1 MSHRILRI
9 LYLVVPLALIVAFV
23 FRPTP
28 ILGVDG
34 ESLASSAGV
43 DVSLEVEPCS
53 EDERKDAWTCPIPA
67 DAEGEPAV
75 LSIDVDWKGCWT
87 SKVLESGSVE
97 PPSQGCVTLMD
108 HLKAI
113 D

>member
-9 LYLVVPLALIVAFV
+9 LYLVVPIALIVAFV

-28 ILGVDG
+28 ILGVEG

-53 EDERKDAWTCPIPA
+53 EGKREDTWTCPLPA
-67 DAEGEPAV
+67 VDGGEPTV
-75 LSIDVDWKGCWT
+75 ISVEVDWKGCWT
-87 SKVLESGSVE
+87 SKLVESGSVD
-97 PPSQGCVTLMD
+97 PPSDGCVTLMD